1 LKPFLQYVD
10 VVDVGKGGGNNKKKK
25 SCIKNPAQILPE
37 MPGAIP
43 CATASTRAL

>member
-1 LKPFLQYVD
+1 MLEKEE
-10 VVDVGKGGGNNKKKK
+10 GTTKKQTI